1 MLKAYNKNC
10 LGSIFGSSTTV
21 TFNCVCNR
29 AVETLA
35 DEEEIFFIEI

>member
-1 MLKAYNKNC
+1 MLKAS

-35 DEEEIFFIEI
+35 DEEILFTER